1 LHATKPWS
9 GAFGAARAAGAVLAS
24 WAALAAAPAAAQPHE
39 LTEGGYVLRSSAV
52 PSLALSPAIAQSHGV
67 VPRAGTGVLDV
78 SVYRSGRAAW
88 NPLPAQVQA
97 SVTDLTGVK
106 QAIEM
111 KPAPAE
117 GGYISYYGVFD
128 YLPNQEVEFVVTA
141 RPQGSERE
149 LTLRYHDTV
158 HGF

>member
-1 LHATKPWS
+1 LHVTKP
-9 GAFGAARAAGAVLAS
+9 GPGAAARTAGAGLAL
-24 WAALAAAPAAAQPHE
+24 ALALAAAPAFAQPHE

-52 PSLALSPAIAQSHGV
+52 PSVALAPAIAQSHGV

-78 SVYRSGRAAW
+78 SVYRSGSAAW

-111 KPAPAE
+111 KAARTD
-117 GGYISYYGVFD
+117 GYVSYYGTFG
-128 YLPNQEVEFVVTA
+128 YLPDQELEFVITA
-141 RPQGSERE
+141 RPQGSGRE
-149 LTLRYHDTV
+149 LTLRYQDTV
-158 HGF
+158 RGD